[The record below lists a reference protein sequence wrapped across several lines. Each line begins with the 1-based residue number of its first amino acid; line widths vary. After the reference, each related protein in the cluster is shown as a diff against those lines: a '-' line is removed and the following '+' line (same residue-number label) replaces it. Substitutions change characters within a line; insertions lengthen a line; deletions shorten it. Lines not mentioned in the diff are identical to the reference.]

1 MACEETYTYNLKHMD
16 LMHSQPGGGQLL
28 DTGKARSGPK
38 KPAEA
43 ADDRLWQICQWET
56 QRDVGGPVVGG
67 CCLHRY
73 IKTCLGAQALPGE
86 QQVLHLAMGLVAQT
100 PI

>member
-1 MACEETYTYNLKHMD
+1 MSHGNYFNWSQGEANSWIPVRPD
-16 LMHSQPGGGQLL
+16 LAQ
-28 DTGKARSGPK
+28 

-100 PI
+100 PM